1 MQYVPITIQDT
12 EVLQALA
19 IRTYIDAFA
28 HKNKPGVL
36 ESYVES
42 AFTKTYLETQLLNK
56 NSFWFFIQINATIVG
71 YLKLNVGTAQTE
83 FQDQNGLEIE
93 RIYIDTPY
101 LNKGFGKKAIDFAI
115 SQAQKLKKNY
125 IWLGVWEENPN
136 AIRFYKKNGFKITGT
151 HQYDMIAEIQ
161 TDYIMQ
167 LYFS

>member
-101 LNKGFGKKAIDFAI
+101 LNKGFGKKAIDFSI
-115 SQAQKLKKNY
+115 SEALKLEKNY
-125 IWLGVWEENPN
+125 IWLGVWEENPD
-136 AIRFYKKNGFKITGT
+136 AIRFYKRCGFKVTGT
-151 HQYDMIAEIQ
+151 HAYDMVAEIQ

-167 LYFS
+167 YDLT